1 LWGFEPP
8 YPYLTKRK
16 KEKKMLPKLVRD
28 KIPALLEDTGKRYKA
43 HIAESPEYEMYLI
56 KKMNEEIGEFAETP
70 CLDEA
75 ADVYEVF
82 LAVLDAW
89 KLNLADVQLTA
100 GHKKDIRGA
109 FRYGIILEEIY
120 ED

>member
-1 LWGFEPP
+1 
-8 YPYLTKRK
+8 
-16 KEKKMLPKLVRD
+16 MLPKLVRD
-28 KIPALLEDTGKRYKA
+28 KIPDLLENSGKRYKA
-43 HIAESPEYEMYLI
+43 HIADSPEYEKYLI

-82 LAVLDAW
+82 LAILDGW
-89 KLNLADVQLTA
+89 KLKLADVQLTA
-100 GHKKDIRGA
+100 EHKKDIRGA
-109 FRYGIILEEIY
+109 FKHGIILEEIY